1 MATVGLQYRGRFR
14 LGRRTIRMVG
24 AAEKRGG
31 PLTLTQGGFNRG
43 GVAASG
49 GTHDD
54 DGVVDF
60 STRGLT
66 HTQKLRRV
74 RALREVGF
82 AAWLRTADEG
92 PWGEHIHA
100 VAVGEPNLAPVAAR
114 QVAALRA
121 GRNGLRSNRADRH
134 RGMRIPVR
142 TFEDYLISLAGAAD
156 LRRGDTGPEVKA
168 LQRALKLRP
177 VDGKFG
183 PQTEAAVNL
192 VKAKHGWPT
201 DGIAGAR
208 VRQLLE
214 LDDEDAA

>member
-1 MATVGLQYRGRFR
+1 MAAWLPFRGRFR

-31 PLTLTQGGFNRG
+31 KLTVTQAGFNAG

-49 GTHDD
+49 GTHDE
-54 DGVVDF
+54 DGVIDF

-66 HTQKLRRV
+66 HAQKLRRV

-82 AAWLRTADEG
+82 AAWLRTPDEG

-114 QVAALRA
+114 QVVALRA

-134 RGMRIPVR
+134 RGMRIAVH
-142 TFEDYLISLAGAAD
+142 TFEDYVASLARAKD
-156 LRRGDTGPEVKA
+156 LRRGDTGAEVKA
-168 LQRALKLRP
+168 LQRALRVAP
-177 VDGKFG
+177 DGRFG
-183 PQTEAAVNL
+183 PVTEAALNR
-192 VKAKHGWPT
+192 VKARHGWPQ

-208 VRQLLE
+208 VRELLE
-214 LDDEDAA
+214 LAEDAA

>member
-1 MATVGLQYRGRFR
+1 MSVTWRAFRNFR
-14 LGRRTIRMVG
+14 LGPRTIRMVL

-31 PLTLTQGGFNRG
+31 KLTITQGGFNRG
-43 GVAASG
+43 GVPASG

-54 DGVVDF
+54 DGVIDF

-66 HTQKLRRV
+66 RAQKLRRV

-82 AAWLRTADEG
+82 AAWLRTSEEG

-142 TFEDYLISLAGAAD
+142 TFEQFKASLARSQD

-168 LQRALKLRP
+168 LQRALRVTP
-177 VDGKFG
+177 DGQFG
-183 PQTEAAVNL
+183 PVTEAALNR
-192 VKAKHGWPT
+192 VKARHGWPQ

-208 VRQLLE
+208 VRELLE
-214 LDDEDAA
+214 LDEQDAA

>member
-1 MATVGLQYRGRFR
+1 MATVGVLFRGVR

-31 PLTLTQGGFNRG
+31 KLTITQGGFHP

-66 HTQKLRRV
+66 HAQKLRRV

-82 AAWLRTADEG
+82 AAWLRTPDEG

-100 VAVGEPNLAPVAAR
+100 VAVGEPDLAPVAAR
-114 QVAALRA
+114 QVVALRA
-121 GRNGLRSNRADRH
+121 GRNGLRSNRLDRH

-142 TFEDYLISLAGAAD
+142 TFEDFLRTLNRSIT
-156 LRRGDTGPEVKA
+156 LRRGDTGVEVKA
-168 LQRALKLRP
+168 LQRALGVRP
-177 VDGKFG
+177 DGQFG
-183 PQTEAAVNL
+183 PVTEAALNR
-192 VKAKHGWPT
+192 VKARHGWPA
-201 DGIAGAR
+201 DGIAGPR
-208 VRQLLE
+208 VRELLE
-214 LDDEDAA
+214 LAEDAT